1 MRRRE
6 DQPVAIGDI
15 LQSLA
20 KRVRRVDLAVIEE
33 VRGLW
38 PTLVDDVIAQRCRP
52 EMVKNGVLL
61 VAVPSGAFA
70 QRILEDTDAI
80 LAGLAVLGDR
90 APHSLRPLVSPGH

>member
-1 MRRRE
+1 VRRRE

-33 VRGLW
+33 IRAMW
-38 PTLVDDVIAQRCRP
+38 PTLVDEVLAQRCRP
-52 EMVKNGVLL
+52 ELVKNDVLI

-70 QRILEDTDAI
+70 QRLLEDHDTI
-80 LAGLAVLGDR
+80 IAGLAVLGDR
-90 APHSLRPLVSPGH
+90 APQSLRPLIAPAH